1 MANKFEAEWPKRIN
15 AIKVISY
22 DTELIYQQI
31 LEDNRSSDGELDIDI
46 SDIMEKI
53 YNYATD
59 DLSCGWGHKENLK
72 NLIFQDE
79 NGEEY

>member
-1 MANKFEAEWPKRIN
+1 MAKKFEAGWPKTIN
-15 AIKVISY
+15 AIKVVSY
-22 DTELIYQQI
+22 DTERIYKQI

>member
-22 DTELIYQQI
+22 DTEVIYEQI
-31 LEDNRSSDGELDIDI
+31 LEDNRSSDGELDIDM

-59 DLSCGWGHKENLK
+59 DFSCGWGHKDNLK
-72 NLIFQDE
+72 DLIFQDE